1 MEHDPAKRALP
12 QNVLNRLLFKHNN
25 LLQPL
30 EHTPELN
37 NIMNNDNGLEFSG
50 SDQIE
55 NAAKNINEN
64 ISLSMR
70 KLRKTLE
77 DNVNELHNY
86 SVKTN

>member
-1 MEHDPAKRALP
+1 
-12 QNVLNRLLFKHNN
+12 
-25 LLQPL
+25 
-30 EHTPELN
+30 
-37 NIMNNDNGLEFSG
+37 MNNDNGLESSG